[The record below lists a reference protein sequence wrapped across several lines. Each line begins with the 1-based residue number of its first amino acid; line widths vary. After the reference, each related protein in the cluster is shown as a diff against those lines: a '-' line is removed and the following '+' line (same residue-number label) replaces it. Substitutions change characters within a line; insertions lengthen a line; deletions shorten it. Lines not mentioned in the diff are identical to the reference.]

1 MIDSEGPENDKQR
14 RRNRKVWDQCV
25 CPQRKDCWWWKVEG
39 KKGRQWQEVSAI
51 YYKLQRM
58 YAGAKNSLDNSTVE
72 RVRSERFTILRV
84 FTVAA
89 EEGDCHGLRMALQE
103 TPK

>member
-1 MIDSEGPENDKQR
+1 
-14 RRNRKVWDQCV
+14 
-25 CPQRKDCWWWKVEG
+25 
-39 KKGRQWQEVSAI
+39 
-51 YYKLQRM
+51 M

-89 EEGDCHGLRMALQE
+89 EESDCPEAWPEDGTTGD
-103 TPK
+103 PKMKGVSCWGG